1 MKNNKEQEIFPSI
14 GFIPEMRYFA
24 TALVSAALNKQNVRN
39 VPCIFLLEKN
49 CCLKLILFSN
59 FSMINF

>member
-24 TALVSAALNKQNVRN
+24 TALAIQKQSGLKLKTKREKCSLYIPVRR
-39 VPCIFLLEKN
+39 LEK
-49 CCLKLILFSN
+49 KLLP
-59 FSMINF
+59 